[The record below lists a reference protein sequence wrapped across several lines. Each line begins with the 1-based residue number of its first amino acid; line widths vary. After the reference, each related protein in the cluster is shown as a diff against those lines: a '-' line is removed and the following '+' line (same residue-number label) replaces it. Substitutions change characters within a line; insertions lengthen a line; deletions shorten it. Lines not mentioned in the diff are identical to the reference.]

1 MSSKWTGIEGEAKY
15 YKIVRDRENR
25 NRVIRNCFCGFLFF
39 CLIIFAI
46 DFFFVSQ
53 LWASAIVATKIQN
66 HWV

>member
-53 LWASAIVATKIQN
+53 L
-66 HWV
+66 